1 MIEVKSLYKSFDE
14 KGVLS
19 DINFSLQRGQAV
31 TIVGKSGA
39 GKSVLLKCLIGL
51 LKPDKGT
58 IYVDNKLINSMSF
71 SQLQEIRAS
80 IGMVFQFGALF
91 DSLTVRDNISLALRK
106 LTKLSEDEIQER
118 VINSLESVDMAN
130 TEDLMP
136 AELSGGMKK
145 RVGIARAIAIKPT
158 YLFYDEPTTGL
169 DPVMTDSINRLIRK
183 FQSTENVTSVIITHE
198 MLTVYDVANRV
209 LLLHD
214 GKIRFDGNPDDI
226 KNIDDPVVQQFI
238 TGNSTLV
245 LKGDLI

>member
-1 MIEVKSLYKSFDE
+1 MIEVKNLYKSFDE

-91 DSLTVRDNISLALRK
+91 DSLSVRDNISLALRK
-106 LTKLSEDEIQER
+106 LTKLSEDDIQER

-136 AELSGGMKK
+136 AEL
-145 RVGIARAIAIKPT
+145 P
-158 YLFYDEPTTGL
+158 E
-169 DPVMTDSINRLIRK
+169 
-183 FQSTENVTSVIITHE
+183 
-198 MLTVYDVANRV
+198 
-209 LLLHD
+209 LLLLNPPICFMMNPLPVW
-214 GKIRFDGNPDDI
+214 IR
-226 KNIDDPVVQQFI
+226 
-238 TGNSTLV
+238 
-245 LKGDLI
+245 

>member
-1 MIEVKSLYKSFDE
+1 MIEVKNLSKSFGE

-19 DINFSLQRGQAV
+19 DLNFSVAHGQSVA
-31 TIVGKSGA
+31 IVGKSGA

-51 LKPDKGT
+51 VKPDEGT

-71 SQLQEIRAS
+71 GQLQEIRS
-80 IGMVFQFGALF
+80 NIGMVFQFGALF
-91 DSLTVRDNISLALRK
+91 DSMTVGENISLALQK
-106 LTKLSEDEIQER
+106 LTKLSGDEIKER
-118 VINSLESVDMAN
+118 VFNSLEEVDMVD

-136 AELSGGMKK
+136 SELSGGMKK

-169 DPVMTDSINRLIRK
+169 DPVMTDSINRLILK
-183 FQSTENVTSVIITHE
+183 FQNTGEVTSVIITHE
-198 MLTVYDVANRV
+198 MRTVYDVADRV

-214 GKIRFDGNPDDI
+214 GKIWFDGSPEEI
-226 KNIDDPVVQQFI
+226 KNVDDLVVQQFI

-245 LKGDLI
+245 